1 MMKEREHYMFCSDC
15 GYAFKEEEI
24 FQKAY
29 ANTAICLCRECALKL
44 AREIMD
50 KYVDTHAHWKLTPHA
65 FYRDTISKERELCVY
80 VSAKCSNCGVKH
92 PDDDEVYAVN
102 LQAPEDEKY
111 THKWDVEEEKQKALE
126 KAKTRR
132 NFFYAPYCAN
142 CGAKMKGDKE

>member
-50 KYVDTHAHWKLTPHA
+50 KYENIHAHM
-65 FYRDTISKERELCVY
+65 
-80 VSAKCSNCGVKH
+80 
-92 PDDDEVYAVN
+92 EVN
-102 LQAPEDEKY
+102 E
-111 THKWDVEEEKQKALE
+111 
-126 KAKTRR
+126 
-132 NFFYAPYCAN
+132 
-142 CGAKMKGDKE
+142 